1 MDIEV
6 HELVLPPVLV
16 EVLSRLVD
24 DLARMHEDPPEGDPV
39 WDRLYPPASPG
50 TDDDADIRALVHPD
64 LVERRRESLATIRDH
79 LEGTRE
85 TDEGAVVLLDDEQCV
100 AFLGAVNDV
109 RLALAVRV
117 DPGLFSD
124 PDVEWPPRRPSVSER
139 VMLEL
144 VDHLAWL
151 QEEVL
156 AAIDPETQAHYD
168 VDPDRGDEP
177 SDDRDP
183 D

>member
-1 MDIEV
+1 MDVEV
-6 HELVLPPVLV
+6 HRLVLPPLLV

-24 DLARMHEDPPEGDPV
+24 DLARMHDDPPDDDPV
-39 WDRLYPPASPG
+39 WDRLYPATSTG
-50 TDDDADIRALVHPD
+50 ADDADIRELVHPD

-79 LEGTRE
+79 LDQTRE
-85 TDEGAVVLLDDEQCV
+85 TDEGAVVLLDDEECV

-117 DPGLFSD
+117 DPRLFTD
-124 PDVEWPPRRPSVSER
+124 PETEWPPPRPSMSER

-156 AAIDPETQAHYD
+156 ASLDPDTQAHHD
-168 VDPDRGDEP
+168 GD
-177 SDDRDP
+177 DTA
-183 D
+183 